1 MFHGSGLEVV
11 ADCRWAYGIQQLG
24 GKTLRRGVVCVCV
37 REHPPRFETLQ
48 TPLKPK
54 ALLLANSC
62 ASHHVP
68 FGVAISPPS
77 TVETLSNKLPK
88 LDSLSAA
95 SQDI

>member
-24 GKTLRRGVVCVCV
+24 GKTLRRGVVCVCE
-37 REHPPRFETLQ
+37 RAPASLRDSTN
-48 TPLKPK
+48 PLKPK

-88 LDSLSAA
+88 LDSLSTA